1 MTDQG
6 LFQGCQQVET
16 LLAQRGQVGSKG
28 LIF

>member
-6 LFQGCQQVET
+6 LFKSRQQVET

-28 LIF
+28 LIL